1 MTADPVHALRERHLA
16 CCESAVHPLEIAA
29 ELEASGIGPGTAGHY
44 RHNDVF
50 SLAEELYARVP
61 RRPAALRTTAPESPW
76 RRRAAPSCRAAVL
89 YLLPCLGLWLA
100 RRLTGGPGG
109 VGRDHWT
116 GPTGWTVL
124 VGAVLFGLVAAV
136 TAGPRTGTAARA
148 GYALGLAA
156 LLGLAAATPRADPA
170 MAAALAAGMGA
181 AEWCARW
188 FRHIGWGHLDTAHS
202 RAGFRVRMRP
212 VLPVA
217 VGLYLSGLA
226 AATFA
231 ALVLARSRAADGG
244 VAAAVAGSS
253 GAAWAAQGCTGLVLL
268 LVLLL
273 WRCGRHRDALAAL
286 LCCLSA
292 VGVAAALTS
301 GPGGLAAAV
310 SGRALLWGC
319 GLGSALLLPYAWTVL
334 LHPESHRPESHRPE
348 SHRPESYRPDP
359 DP

>member
-29 ELEASGIGPGTAGHY
+29 ELESSGIGPGTAGHY

-61 RRPAALRTTAPESPW
+61 RRPAALRAVAAESPW
-76 RRRAAPSCRAAVL
+76 RRRAAPACRAAAL

-100 RRLTGGPGG
+100 DRLSGRAGG
-109 VGRDHWT
+109 VGR
-116 GPTGWTVL
+116 GPWPVL
-124 VGAVLFGLVAAV
+124 AVAGLFAVVAVV
-136 TAGPRTGTAARA
+136 TAGRRAGPAARA
-148 GYALGLAA
+148 GYALGLAV
-156 LLGLAAATPRADPA
+156 LLGAAVAAPRADPA
-170 MAAALAAGMGA
+170 MAAALALAMGA

-202 RAGFRVRMRP
+202 RAGFRARMRP

-226 AATFA
+226 AASFA
-231 ALVLARSRAADGG
+231 AQVLARHRAADRA
-244 VAAAVAGSS
+244 VAEAVAGTS
-253 GAAWAAQGCTGLVLL
+253 GAAWAAQGCTGLLLL

-273 WRCGRHRDALAAL
+273 WRCGRQWEALAAL

-301 GPGGLAAAV
+301 GPGGPGAAGTGA
-310 SGRALLWGC
+310 ALLWGC
-319 GLGSALLLPYAWTVL
+319 GLGSALLLPYTWAVL
-334 LHPESHRPESHRPE
+334 LRPESHRP
-348 SHRPESYRPDP
+348 DP

>member
-100 RRLTGGPGG
+100 GRLTGRPG
-109 VGRDHWT
+109 VVVREHWT
-116 GPTGWTVL
+116 GPTGWIVL

-156 LLGLAAATPRADPA
+156 LLGLAAATPGADPA

-202 RAGFRVRMRP
+202 RAGFRTRMRP
-212 VLPVA
+212 VLPVT
-217 VGLYLSGLA
+217 VGLYLSALA
-226 AATFA
+226 AASFV
-231 ALVLARSRAADGG
+231 ALLLARHRSGAGG
-244 VAAAVAGSS
+244 VAGAVAGADGEVWATQ
-253 GAAWAAQGCTGLVLL
+253 GAAGLALL

-273 WRCGRHRDALAAL
+273 WRCGRQRDALAAL

-292 VGVAAALTS
+292 VGVATALTS
-301 GPGGLAAAV
+301 GPGGLGAALAG
-310 SGRALLWGC
+310 SALLWGC
-319 GLGSALLLPYAWTVL
+319 GLTGALLLPYTWVVL
-334 LHPESHRPESHRPE
+334 LRPESHRPD
-348 SHRPESYRPDP
+348 PDP

>member
-1 MTADPVHALRERHLA
+1 MTADPVHSLRERHLA

-61 RRPAALRTTAPESPW
+61 RRPAALRAAAPESPW
-76 RRRAAPSCRAAVL
+76 RRRAAPSCRAAAL
-89 YLLPCLGLWLA
+89 YLLPCLGLWLVRQSAA
-100 RRLTGGPGG
+100 RPGG
-109 VGRDHWT
+109 GSDGWT
-116 GPTGWTVL
+116 AATGWTAAAGV
-124 VGAVLFGLVAAV
+124 VLFGLVAAA
-136 TAGPRTGTAARA
+136 TAGRRTGAAVRT

-156 LLGLAAATPRADPA
+156 LLGVAAATPRADPA
-170 MAAALAAGMGA
+170 MAAALAVGMGA

-217 VGLYLSGLA
+217 VGLYLSALA
-226 AATFA
+226 AAGFV
-231 ALVLARSRAADGG
+231 ALLLARRRAGGGG
-244 VAAAVAGSS
+244 VAGAVAGAS
-253 GAAWAAQGCTGLVLL
+253 GTAWAAQGCTGLVLL

-273 WRCGRHRDALAAL
+273 WRCGRQRDALAAL

-301 GPGGLAAAV
+301 GRGGQGGSGGSGAASA
-310 SGRALLWGC
+310 GPALLWGC
-319 GLGSALLLPYAWTVL
+319 GLAAALLLPYAWSVL
-334 LHPESHRPESHRPE
+334 LRPESHRP
-348 SHRPESYRPDP
+348 DP